1 MLKHLYLVL
10 FVCAFLP
17 YNFENPSRNVPK
29 STKITMTQSTVVRIS
44 LNYNGFSVDMYISS
58 VKRDFFTKEIA
69 NVGMNK
75 KMFQYNHKL
84 VSLLY

>member
-1 MLKHLYLVL
+1 
-10 FVCAFLP
+10 
-17 YNFENPSRNVPK
+17 
-29 STKITMTQSTVVRIS
+29 MTQSSSIS

-58 VKRDFFTKEIA
+58 VKRDFFTKDIT
-69 NVGMNK
+69 NIGMNK